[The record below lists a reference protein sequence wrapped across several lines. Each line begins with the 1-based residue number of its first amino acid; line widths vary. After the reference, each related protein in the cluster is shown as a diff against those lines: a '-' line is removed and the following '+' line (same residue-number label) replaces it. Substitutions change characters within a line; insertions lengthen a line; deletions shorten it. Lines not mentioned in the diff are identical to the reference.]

1 MVSHRPLLLGL
12 DLLAALGFCTGANAN
27 WSADLGPLGLNLR
40 LSSIRRVAAPRA
52 RIRTFRPGEPVH
64 AQHLVTSRFA
74 VNRQT
79 LHVLKWAQSG
89 YHPLSLKS
97 NATFRCTSPSPLFGA
112 RLACSTSSKRPPAAV
127 ALRRPNL
134 HPPYQ
139 AGSKLASLLAL
150 PPLRPLC
157 PL

>member
-1 MVSHRPLLLGL
+1 M
-12 DLLAALGFCTGANAN
+12 
-27 WSADLGPLGLNLR
+27 
-40 LSSIRRVAAPRA
+40 
-52 RIRTFRPGEPVH
+52 RTFRPGEPVH
-64 AQHLVTSRFA
+64 AQHLVVTSRFA

-112 RLACSTSSKRPPAAV
+112 RACLLHEAPSGHRPQW

-134 HPPYQ
+134 HPALP

-150 PPLRPLC
+150 PPTAASLSAIG
-157 PL
+157 